1 MSLGHSLQLASLHVF
16 VCLLGLVVL
25 CHSTCFFEGL
35 VLKDLNNPP
44 KGCVDKDGKQHDFGS
59 EWVRDCIE
67 CSCTKEGLSCCNK
80 IPDAD
85 TVDIPENCELLVNK
99 EACSAKVVLKS
110 DKSKECNPL

>member
-1 MSLGHSLQLASLHVF
+1 MDIKASLHVF

-25 CHSTCFFEGL
+25 CHSDCTLEEL

-59 EWVRDCIE
+59 EWKGRDCMS
-67 CSCTKEGLSCCNK
+67 CSCSQEGMSCCTD

-85 TVDIPENCELLVNK
+85 TVDIPAECELLVDK
-99 EACSAKVVLKS
+99 EACSAKVVMKS
-110 DKSKECNPL
+110 DKTKECNPL